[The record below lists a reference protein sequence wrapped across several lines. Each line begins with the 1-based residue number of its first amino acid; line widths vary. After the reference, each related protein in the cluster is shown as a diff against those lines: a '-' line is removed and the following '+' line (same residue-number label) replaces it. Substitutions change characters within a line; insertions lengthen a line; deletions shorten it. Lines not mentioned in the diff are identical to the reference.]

1 MLQNIQHNPRNLGCQ
16 LLERVYHVAAGSFWG
31 ISVHKL
37 NFKYPWNINGSTE
50 IQLFFPPT
58 HFVFCC
64 VCYFLTRFWNSV
76 TAIKYCY
83 RVVVRRKNRMEEQ
96 GSLPLIHRKFHLPLW
111 TGITLSGP
119 FLFACDVINAFASK
133 VSALIVW
140 SGHLSVVV
148 IAIRFVP
155 FSVVP
160 WPSRGKFIH
169 SLATIL
175 SMAYHTSPLNR
186 YHSLRLSSF
195 GSVGKFYFFSL
206 PCLWNA

>member
-1 MLQNIQHNPRNLGCQ
+1 M
-16 LLERVYHVAAGSFWG
+16 
-31 ISVHKL
+31 
-37 NFKYPWNINGSTE
+37 
-50 IQLFFPPT
+50 
-58 HFVFCC
+58 
-64 VCYFLTRFWNSV
+64 
-76 TAIKYCY
+76 
-83 RVVVRRKNRMEEQ
+83 VRRKNRMEEQ

-111 TGITLSGP
+111 TGITLPGP

-148 IAIRFVP
+148 ISIRFVP

-160 WPSRGKFIH
+160 WPSRGKFLH
-169 SLATIL
+169 SLAKIL

-206 PCLWNA
+206 PCLWNAWYRGFIVFSMATTKCTLRFNLKTPRVNLVTTLSFQF